1 MKPEK
6 NRVKIDTVESGNWR
20 VNTIH
25 CQYTFQLQLHNQF
38 VWFIMSSFHSSHSH
52 HHLHPVHSQTLQL
65 NCAFSVL
72 YLTNIHTP
80 GIQTHNTYILY
91 LTLPSVPSLLKYCGD
106 EWSVSLSLC
115 LCQRESRSRKTRRAR
130 LWTADEEPSNR
141 PRSTSSR
148 TMSSLPRSSDSRRSA
163 LCAGI
168 LSGQWL
174 CLQHRIN
181 KIYRQHEFCTTET
194 THLVFFGSELTS
206 WTWRKEEKKCYYLT
220 MKMFVFPEK
229 NIHSLGR
236 NRGLQIIRWN
246 VNRVFIISLHDQRVI
261 CVPPSLPHRGLNKQ
275 GYKCRR
281 KCPVK

>member
-6 NRVKIDTVESGNWR
+6 TRVKIDTVESGNWR

-52 HHLHPVHSQTLQL
+52 HHLHPVHSQALQL

-181 KIYRQHEFCTTET
+181 KIYRQHEWNHTSS
-194 THLVFFGSELTS
+194 FFWQRAYFMNLKKRRKKMSLSDCENVCLSWKEHPLT
-206 WTWRKEEKKCYYLT
+206 RKEPWFTNHPLECQPCVHYQFAWSKSDLCPSFSPLQG
-220 MKMFVFPEK
+220 PQQA
-229 NIHSLGR
+229 
-236 NRGLQIIRWN
+236 GL
-246 VNRVFIISLHDQRVI
+246 
-261 CVPPSLPHRGLNKQ
+261 
-275 GYKCRR
+275 
-281 KCPVK
+281 